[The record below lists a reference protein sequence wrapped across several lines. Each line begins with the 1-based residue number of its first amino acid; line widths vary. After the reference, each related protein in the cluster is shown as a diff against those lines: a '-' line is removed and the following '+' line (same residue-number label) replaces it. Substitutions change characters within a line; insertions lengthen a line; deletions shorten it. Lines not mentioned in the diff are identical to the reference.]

1 MCECLQTRTLF
12 RRRLPEESGAAGPRD
27 RERRGERQSDHQPT
41 CRPATGRLRSRFESS
56 GESPG
61 CPVRRSLRRQPRSPR
76 AGAKTVVCA
85 HHSTKAAGKNI
96 CLETCL
102 RGTGELGAN
111 ADAVYYLEVKDTDSL
126 RLRIHNV
133 KARDFEPLKS
143 IEVEGR
149 PYIELTGD
157 FRSV

>member
-1 MCECLQTRTLF
+1 M
-12 RRRLPEESGAAGPRD
+12 
-27 RERRGERQSDHQPT
+27 
-41 CRPATGRLRSRFESS
+41 
-56 GESPG
+56 
-61 CPVRRSLRRQPRSPR
+61 
-76 AGAKTVVCA
+76 
-85 HHSTKAAGKNI
+85 
-96 CLETCL
+96 
-102 RGTGELGAN
+102 GAN